1 VEKRRETAR
10 ERRRRLRAT
19 ARSVGAAPVPS
30 ASVSGEL
37 RILNTGAGDVRISFR
52 PDASADEKNQARELI
67 EKMLREGYALLVQT
81 PDGSYA
87 RAKGFDPE
95 THSYI
100 LSTAPPK
107 TAEVVDE
114 MVDDVPKRKRGRPRK
129 VTTAMVPAMK
139 AKAVAVARSAGG

>member
-1 VEKRRETAR
+1 MAKRRETAR
-10 ERRRRLRAT
+10 ERRRRLRAS
-19 ARSVGAAPVPS
+19 AQCAGAAPVPS
-30 ASVSGEL
+30 AARSSGEL

-52 PDASADEKNQARELI
+52 PDASPQEVKQARELI
-67 EKMLREGYALLVQT
+67 EKMLRDGYALLIQT

-100 LSTAPPK
+100 LSTAPAEAEPA
-107 TAEVVDE
+107 TAE
-114 MVDDVPKRKRGRPRK
+114 PPAAAAPRRRGRPHKAVKTVK
-129 VTTAMVPAMK
+129 VAD